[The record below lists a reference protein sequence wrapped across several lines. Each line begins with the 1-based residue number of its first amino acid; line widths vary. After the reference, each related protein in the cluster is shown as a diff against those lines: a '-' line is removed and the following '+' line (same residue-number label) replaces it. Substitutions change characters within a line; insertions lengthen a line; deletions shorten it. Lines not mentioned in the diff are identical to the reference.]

1 MVERDRR
8 GEGAREER
16 KERGSEQRIFADLSL
31 ELGGYVLEV
40 GHDGLIA
47 ISLARE
53 ESQQMG
59 LEITTKDLGSR
70 LQVRETGIT
79 CEKSTSGGSIQENT
93 RVYKSIQEYTR
104 VYKNTQRVCK
114 ASYLV

>member
-1 MVERDRR
+1 MERDRR

-16 KERGSEQRIFADLSL
+16 KERGSEQRTLADLSL

-40 GHDGLIA
+40 GHDGLIV
-47 ISLARE
+47 ISLSRE

-79 CEKSTSGGSIQENT
+79 CEKSTSGNSIQENT
-93 RVYKSIQEYTR
+93 RVYKSIQKYTEGM
-104 VYKNTQRVCK
+104 
-114 ASYLV
+114 